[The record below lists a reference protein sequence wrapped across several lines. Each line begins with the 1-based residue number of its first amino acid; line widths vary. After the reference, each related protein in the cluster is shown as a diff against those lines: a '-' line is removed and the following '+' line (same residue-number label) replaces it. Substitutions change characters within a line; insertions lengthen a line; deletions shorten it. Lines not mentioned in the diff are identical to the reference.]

1 MLKYKT
7 IDNQFS
13 NFIINHSEVNVFD
26 KFTFQH
32 YNININIPRRKRISS
47 LNNKKVNTPKRKRL
61 SSKKN
66 QHT

>member
-1 MLKYKT
+1 MLKYKA

-13 NFIINHSEVNVFD
+13 NFIINHPEDKSFD

-32 YNININIPRRKRISS
+32 YNININIRRRKIISS
-47 LNNKKVNTPKRKRL
+47 LNKKNVNTPKRKRL
-61 SSKKN
+61 SSQKN